1 MWESSS
7 SHTSWLFAI
16 GVTLLIS
23 IYMNIYIYIYT
34 TSTPPF
40 QSPARCLPLAEGAR
54 TGYKPTRRNND
65 SLQLTWMR
73 QTAQTKKRI
82 VQRETQSEHW
92 QNQFEELQA
101 NTAER
106 IKKAVTTVK
115 DNDNKAT
122 EQLSQV
128 PKLHAESEIDQLK
141 VAVEMPLSMITGT
154 KCYWWSSLTSRKS
167 LTSIQFK
174 STVDRKETVL
184 TEREKERLNFYLAG
198 GTRLG
203 GNETT
208 LRGAENHDSQLG

>member
-1 MWESSS
+1 MVRY
-7 SHTSWLFAI
+7 LRGAF
-16 GVTLLIS
+16 LLEELSLLNIWQGNVREFFLPHLVALCHWGHPPY
-23 IYMNIYIYIYT
+23 IYIHEYIYIYIYT

-106 IKKAVTTVK
+106 IKKAVTTAK

-128 PKLHAESEIDQLK
+128 SKVRAESEMDQLK
-141 VAVEMPLSMITGT
+141 VAVEMPFSMITGT
-154 KCYWWSSLTSRKS
+154 KCS
-167 LTSIQFK
+167 
-174 STVDRKETVL
+174 
-184 TEREKERLNFYLAG
+184 
-198 GTRLG
+198 
-203 GNETT
+203 
-208 LRGAENHDSQLG
+208 